1 VRGGPIRLIPFLKEM
16 IAAHYPGTKLAI
28 TEYYY
33 GRGGDISGGIAQADV
48 LGIFGREDVYAAALW
63 PNAGIWAA
71 PYKGDARKAYAY
83 VIGAFRMF
91 RDYDGQGHGFGDTS
105 VEATTTDVEG
115 TSVYASTD
123 TADPSRLVIIA
134 INKSSTPRVT
144 DIALSATRLF
154 RTAEVYTMTDGSP
167 EPHRQPDVSI
177 RERNAFAYT
186 MPAMSVS
193 TLVLRDEQTSN

>member
-1 VRGGPIRLIPFLKEM
+1 M

-33 GRGGDISGGIAQADV
+33 GRSGDISGGIAQADV
-48 LGIFGREDVYAAALW
+48 LGIFGREGVYAATLW

-71 PYKGDARKAYAY
+71 PYKGDAQRAYAY
-83 VIGAFRMF
+83 AIGAFRMY

-105 VEATTTDVEG
+105 IESTTTDVEG

-123 TADPSRLVIIA
+123 TTDPSRLVIVA
-134 INKSSTPRVT
+134 INKTGTPRVA
-144 DIALSATRLF
+144 DVALAATHPF
-154 RTAEVYTMTDGSP
+154 RTTEVFTMTDGSP
-167 EPHRQPDVSI
+167 EPQRKSDVI
-177 RERNAFAYT
+177 VIKDNAFTYT

-193 TLVLRDEQTSN
+193 TIVLHD